1 MTCVVNV
8 GAMYPGTFDPLT
20 RGHEELIHRCA
31 RLFDQIVVAVA
42 ASPGKAPL
50 FTLDERVDLAREVLK
65 DTPGVS
71 VTGYAGLSVDFA
83 RTNDLAVIMRG
94 LRAVSDFELEFQL
107 AAMNRRLDDSVE
119 TVFLTPTE
127 QYTFV
132 SSTLVREI
140 AEYGGDV
147 SQFVHPRVEQA
158 LKSKFS

>member
-1 MTCVVNV
+1 MTCVVNI

-71 VTGYAGLSVDFA
+71 VTGYDGLSVDFA
-83 RTNDLAVIMRG
+83 RKNDLAVIVRG

-127 QYTFV
+127 RYTFV

-147 SQFVHPRVEQA
+147 SQFVHPRVEEA
-158 LKSKFS
+158 LKSRFS

>member
-1 MTCVVNV
+1 MNI

-71 VTGYAGLSVDFA
+71 VTGYDGLSVDFA
-83 RTNDLAVIMRG
+83 RKNDLAVIVRG

-127 QYTFV
+127 RYTFV

-147 SQFVHPRVEQA
+147 SQFVHPRVEEA
-158 LKSKFS
+158 LKSRFS

>member
-1 MTCVVNV
+1 MTCVVNI

-65 DTPGVS
+65 DIPGVS
-71 VTGYAGLSVDFA
+71 VTGYEGLSVDFA
-83 RTNDLAVIMRG
+83 RKNDLAVIVRG

-107 AAMNRRLDDSVE
+107 AAMNRRLDDNVE

-127 QYTFV
+127 RYTFV

-147 SQFVHPRVEQA
+147 SQFVHPRVEEA
-158 LKSKFS
+158 LKSRFS

>member
-1 MTCVVNV
+1 MTCVVNIC
-8 GAMYPGTFDPLT
+8 AMYPGTFDPLT

-71 VTGYAGLSVDFA
+71 VTGYDGLSVDFA
-83 RTNDLAVIMRG
+83 RTNGLAVIIRG

-107 AAMNRRLDDSVE
+107 AAMNRRLDDTVE

-127 QYTFV
+127 RYTFV

-147 SQFVHPRVEQA
+147 SQFVHPRVEEA
-158 LKSKFS
+158 LNSRFS